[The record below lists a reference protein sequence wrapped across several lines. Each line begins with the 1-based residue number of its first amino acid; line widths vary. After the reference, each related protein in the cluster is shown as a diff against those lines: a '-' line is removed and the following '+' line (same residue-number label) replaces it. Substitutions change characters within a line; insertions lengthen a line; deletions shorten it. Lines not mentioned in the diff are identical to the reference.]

1 MSGILDALSPTTI
14 ANYARG
20 AWDGVS
26 LNAWFFKEMKSKGVF
41 QYDTG
46 GDTLSGPVE
55 AGRYLPQTSAP
66 GMDISS
72 MFVPKVRHARWNF
85 AWAEKINALTIDR
98 GLLRRNSGDQALVR
112 LRDTEIPALFRD
124 LLIAQSGLLSDILT
138 QDGGAYTGSG
148 LPVYGFPS
156 FLRNVSDVAN
166 LNGLNPSLL
175 GGNSIGTALTGAAAA
190 VTDKEV
196 CCVSQTYGGLS
207 LAPNGLT
214 AVDGL
219 QYDAWSPVMVNTGY
233 NWGGG
238 ANAEAANI
246 ELWCQHLINRMSRFG
261 DNDPSQMPNL
271 GLMDRVHYTYL
282 GDKKSSRETVFVQA
296 TQTQPNVP
304 DTGYQPVKGLYHAG
318 VFWRW
323 DALMAA
329 SSTIA
334 GNSSKMKFYVQPL
347 YKDQDNSSP
356 LKVAGEEAGIMETA
370 INFIPE
376 RRGYAVSATI
386 PGQVVFEPRYW
397 GCARAYKTA

>member
-26 LNAWFFKEMKSKGVF
+26 INAWFFKEMKSKGVF

-46 GDTLSGPVE
+46 GDTLSGPIE

-124 LLIAQSGLLSDILT
+124 LLIAQNGLLYDIFQ

-148 LPVYGFPS
+148 LPIYGFPS
-156 FLRNVSDVAN
+156 FLRPVSDGTS
-166 LNGLNPSLL
+166 LYGFNPATLAST
-175 GGNSIGTALTGAAAA
+175 GTAMLVG
-190 VTDKEV
+190 DKEV
-196 CCVSQTYGGLS
+196 CASTQTYGGLS
-207 LAPNGLT
+207 LAPGGLT
-214 AVDGL
+214 QVDGL
-219 QYDAWSPVMVNTGY
+219 QADAWQPVMVNTGY
-233 NWGGG
+233 AWDGT
-238 ANAEAANI
+238 ANHEAQSI
-246 ELWCQHLINRMSRFG
+246 ELWCQHLVNRLHRFG
-261 DNDPSQMPNL
+261 ANDPSQTPNL

-296 TQTQPNVP
+296 TQHTPEVP
-304 DTGYQPVKGLYHAG
+304 DTGYAPIKGLYHAG

-329 SSTIA
+329 STTIA

-347 YKDQDNSSP
+347 YKDQDNASP